1 MILSVFSLCQ
11 FNHGIMNTAE
21 NKQLEHI
28 YVLNVKKFHDRRIFM
43 EKQLAQENLQA
54 EFIFDWDADE
64 LTDAVINRYFS
75 PDNSLSVAQKSCALK
90 HITALEK
97 VAASNSE
104 FNLVLEDD
112 ALFGKDFSLGLQ
124 RALTQSGQFP
134 GNKVIY
140 IGSGGNFFTP
150 KSQRKPEQ
158 YLYLGKRGRFAD
170 SYIIDN
176 HTAQKRLDWIMKHK
190 VTDPID
196 NQFEQIDRQLGIK
209 IVWLEDPVVEQGS
222 KNGLFDSALE
232 PAPPTWLQSLLFNFE
247 KLKRKYIYQLW
258 R

>member
-1 MILSVFSLCQ
+1 
-11 FNHGIMNTAE
+11 MNTAE
-21 NKQLEHI
+21 TKQLEHI
-28 YVLNVKKFHDRRIFM
+28 YVLNVKKFTDRRVFM
-43 EKQLAQENLQA
+43 EKQLAKENLQA

-64 LTDAVINRYFS
+64 LTDQVIERYFS
-75 PDNSLSVAQKSCALK
+75 PDNHLSAAQKSCALK

-97 VAASNSE
+97 IAASNSE

-124 RALTQSGQFP
+124 RALSQSGQFP
-134 GNKVIY
+134 GDKVIY

-150 KSQRKPEQ
+150 KSQRKPGQ

-170 SYIIDN
+170 SYIIDH
-176 HTAQKRLDWIMKHK
+176 HTAQKRLDWIMTHK

-196 NQFEQIDRQLGIK
+196 NQFEQIDKQQGIQ
-209 IVWLEDPVVEQGS
+209 IVWLEEPVVEQGS

-232 PAPPTWLQSLLFNFE
+232 AAPPTWLQRLLFNFE
-247 KLKRKYIYQLW
+247 KLRRKYIYQLW